1 MRSWFACFVC
11 FLLSAAISSETDPW
25 QSSSEK
31 LKHWRVKK
39 LAGYDRPA
47 IATPQSPA
55 SALGN
60 RQERQDGCGTVPTY
74 LSRVDSDAG
83 TAGQAP
89 AAWSRL
95 T

>member
-1 MRSWFACFVC
+1 MLALALELC
-11 FLLSAAISSETDPW
+11 
-25 QSSSEK
+25 EK